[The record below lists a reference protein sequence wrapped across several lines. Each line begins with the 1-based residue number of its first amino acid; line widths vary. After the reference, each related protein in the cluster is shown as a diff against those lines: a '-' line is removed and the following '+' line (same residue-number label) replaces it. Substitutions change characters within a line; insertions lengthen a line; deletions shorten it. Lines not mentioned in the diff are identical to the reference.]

1 VEFLFWVHLAVIYPG
16 FYPHFLLKA
25 IHLSR
30 KPAHSGAKSDKSTI
44 FVDLMLNTPEI
55 LNSFNGSSIEDNLRY
70 LVEIFGNEGVFST
83 SFGLEDQAVTHI
95 LATEN
100 FPVPIFTLDTGRLFP
115 ETYSTWSSTLSR
127 YGVNI
132 TAYYP
137 RESDLQSWISE
148 NGPNAFYE
156 SVEHR
161 KSCCH
166 IRKVE
171 PLQRALKGK
180 KFWVTGIRA
189 VQSPDRKGMPIL
201 EWDDVNGLV
210 KYHPLLH
217 WSDEQLKSF
226 ISEHHIP
233 YNPLHDRGFVSIG
246 CAPCTRAIREGED
259 FRAGR
264 WWWEDN
270 GKKECGLHVKTA

>member
-1 VEFLFWVHLAVIYPG
+1 MRIT
-16 FYPHFLLKA
+16 
-25 IHLSR
+25 
-30 KPAHSGAKSDKSTI
+30 SD
-44 FVDLMLNTPEI
+44 I
-55 LNSFNGSSIEDNLRY
+55 LNRFNEADIEENLRY
-70 LVEIFGNEGVFST
+70 LIEIFGDEGVFST
-83 SFGLEDQAVTHI
+83 SFGLEDQAITHI
-95 LATEN
+95 IASAGL
-100 FPVPIFTLDTGRLFP
+100 PVSIFTLDTGRLFP

-137 RESDLQSWISE
+137 SEADLQQWISE
-148 NGPNAFYE
+148 RGPNAFYE
-156 SVEHR
+156 SVENR

-171 PLQRALKGK
+171 PLQRALQGK

-189 VQSPDRKGMPIL
+189 AQSADRKDMPIL
-201 EWDDVNGLV
+201 EWDEVNGLI
-210 KYHPLLH
+210 KYHPILR
-217 WSDEQLKSF
+217 WSDEELKDF
-226 ISEHHIP
+226 ISQHHIP
-233 YNPLHDRGFVSIG
+233 YNPLHYKGFVSIG

-270 GKKECGLHVKTA
+270 SKKECGLHVKTA